1 MAAKAEPGH
10 PESGKLHQRWRKA
23 KEAGNLST
31 FASPAELRA
40 LVQAKLTPE
49 EQVRF
54 GMQCAGLAAKAL
66 EVLDKSLTSL
76 EQDIE
81 NESCDWE
88 IESDAAM
95 DRVARRF
102 LADLEQLKQ
111 TGSARRLTQLSIW
124 RRISRY
130 VVLAERRAAEASRQR
145 EHELQAEGSPF
156 VRQVAKIADQ
166 ASKTPGYRQ
175 VVAWEHLEEL
185 ADAATA
191 DGVFGSQSRSMSRIL
206 RRPESRF
213 RLLLTKLELGEE
225 LCTPE
230 ERRLMLAL
238 DTSDARLEPE
248 RMRSRKRAP
257 GGAQDGASAKR
268 DHGRSASVSSSS
280 SSLEPEHED
289 HVHPAAKNASSVR
302 KKRRHHRRRSSNKNE
317 TLENP
322 Q

>member
-1 MAAKAEPGH
+1 
-10 PESGKLHQRWRKA
+10 
-23 KEAGNLST
+23 
-31 FASPAELRA
+31 
-40 LVQAKLTPE
+40 
-49 EQVRF
+49 
-54 GMQCAGLAAKAL
+54 
-66 EVLDKSLTSL
+66 
-76 EQDIE
+76 
-81 NESCDWE
+81 
-88 IESDAAM
+88 
-95 DRVARRF
+95 
-102 LADLEQLKQ
+102 
-111 TGSARRLTQLSIW
+111 
-124 RRISRY
+124 
-130 VVLAERRAAEASRQR
+130 
-145 EHELQAEGSPF
+145 

-238 DTSDARLEPE
+238 DTSDARFETE

-257 GGAQDGASAKR
+257 GGAQNGASAKR

-280 SSLEPEHED
+280 SSSSSLEPVHED
-289 HVHPAAKNASSVR
+289 DVHPAAKNASSVR

-317 TLENP
+317 TRENP

>member
-1 MAAKAEPGH
+1 M
-10 PESGKLHQRWRKA
+10 
-23 KEAGNLST
+23 
-31 FASPAELRA
+31 
-40 LVQAKLTPE
+40 
-49 EQVRF
+49 
-54 GMQCAGLAAKAL
+54 
-66 EVLDKSLTSL
+66 
-76 EQDIE
+76 
-81 NESCDWE
+81 
-88 IESDAAM
+88 
-95 DRVARRF
+95 
-102 LADLEQLKQ
+102 
-111 TGSARRLTQLSIW
+111 
-124 RRISRY
+124 
-130 VVLAERRAAEASRQR
+130 
-145 EHELQAEGSPF
+145 
-156 VRQVAKIADQ
+156 RQVAKIADQ

-225 LCTPE
+225 LCTRD

-248 RMRSRKRAP
+248 RMRSKKRAP

-280 SSLEPEHED
+280 SSLDPEHGD
-289 HVHPAAKNASSVR
+289 DVHPAAKNASSVR

>member
-1 MAAKAEPGH
+1 M
-10 PESGKLHQRWRKA
+10 SYWRK
-23 KEAGNLST
+23 G
-31 FASPAELRA
+31 
-40 LVQAKLTPE
+40 
-49 EQVRF
+49 
-54 GMQCAGLAAKAL
+54 
-66 EVLDKSLTSL
+66 
-76 EQDIE
+76 
-81 NESCDWE
+81 
-88 IESDAAM
+88 
-95 DRVARRF
+95 
-102 LADLEQLKQ
+102 
-111 TGSARRLTQLSIW
+111 
-124 RRISRY
+124 
-130 VVLAERRAAEASRQR
+130 

-175 VVAWEHLEEL
+175 VVACGHLEEL

-213 RLLLTKLELGEE
+213 RLLLTKLELGED
-225 LCTPE
+225 LCTRD
-230 ERRLMLAL
+230 ERRLVLAL

-248 RMRSRKRAP
+248 RMRSKKRAP

-280 SSLEPEHED
+280 SSSLEPEHED
-289 HVHPAAKNASSVR
+289 DVHPAAKNASSVR